1 MKNFDQT
8 INLNFLSMEQIFA
21 RRKFLKNVALT
32 STGVIFL
39 SSTSIL
45 QAFGPKGKNL
55 DDSNTFANQKSDL
68 RKQLLS
74 DNYVTIQGRLHSHD
88 SLKDFSKT
96 SVEVWHLSPD
106 NSEEYRANIKVN
118 ANGEYSFV
126 TDFPGKTEGKNPRLF
141 FKIVN
146 QTKVINAELILNNF
160 GAYVDDK
167 YYVDNL
173 ALGDKLFPKTYIIN
187 NEKYIN
193 FNTLI

>member
-1 MKNFDQT
+1 
-8 INLNFLSMEQIFA
+8 MEQTYA

-45 QAFGPKGKNL
+45 QAFGPKGKTP
-55 DDSNTFANQKSDL
+55 DESNTFANQKSDM
-68 RKQLLS
+68 RKQWLS

-88 SLKDFSKT
+88 SFKDFSKT

-126 TDFPGKTEGKNPRLF
+126 TDFPGRTEGKSPRLF
-141 FKIVN
+141 FKMVN
-146 QTKVINAELILNNF
+146 ENKVINAELILSSF
-160 GAYVDDK
+160 GANINDQ
-167 YYVDNL
+167 YYVNNL
-173 ALGDKLFPKTYIIN
+173 GLGDKLFPTTHIIN

>member
-1 MKNFDQT
+1 
-8 INLNFLSMEQIFA
+8 MEQTYA
-21 RRKFLKNVALT
+21 RRKFLKNVALS
-32 STGVIFL
+32 STGVMFL
-39 SSTSIL
+39 SSITGM
-45 QAFGPKGKNL
+45 QAFNQISK
-55 DDSNTFANQKSDL
+55 FADGNNALAIQKMDL
-68 RKQLLS
+68 RKQWLS
-74 DNYVTIQGRLHSHD
+74 DNDVTIHGKIYAKNHLTD
-88 SLKDFSKT
+88 LSKT
-96 SVEVWHLSPD
+96 TVEVWHLSPD
-106 NSEEYRANIKVN
+106 NIEEYRANIGVN

-160 GAYVDDK
+160 GAYINDT

-173 ALGDKLFPKTYIIN
+173 TLGDKLFPTTYIIN